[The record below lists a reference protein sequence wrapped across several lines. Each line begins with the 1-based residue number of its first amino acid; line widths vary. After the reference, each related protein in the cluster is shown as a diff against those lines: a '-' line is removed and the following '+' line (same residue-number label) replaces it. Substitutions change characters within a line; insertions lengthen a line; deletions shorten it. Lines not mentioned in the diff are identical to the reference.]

1 MAKDVLYG
9 NRAEGLYGVA
19 GASKFSVASVTSS
32 GVSITTTATRQ
43 APAPTILY
51 LYKILLKAIPYGG
64 QRRHSKAHR
73 GTPCTLHTSA
83 PARCLAAALPC
94 HAYTTTPRL

>member
-19 GASKFSVASVTSS
+19 GTSKFSVASVTSS

-43 APAPTILY
+43 APAPATRFLHPTHASRPY
-51 LYKILLKAIPYGG
+51 LW
-64 QRRHSKAHR
+64 QDSSSTSKHAVVNPPHHR
-73 GTPCTLHTSA
+73 TPPNAFL
-83 PARCLAAALPC
+83 PPC
-94 HAYTTTPRL
+94 HTCTAP